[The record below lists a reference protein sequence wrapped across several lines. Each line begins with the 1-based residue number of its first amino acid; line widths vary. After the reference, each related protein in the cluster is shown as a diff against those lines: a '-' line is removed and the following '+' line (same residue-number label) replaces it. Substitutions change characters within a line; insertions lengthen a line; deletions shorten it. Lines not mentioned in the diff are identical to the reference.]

1 MGESMVRSG
10 RQESFTVLYNS
21 MITDKRLSLKAKGL
35 FAVMMSRPE
44 GWEFSVSG
52 LAAFTGVG
60 KDAIRNTLAEL
71 ETVGYLIRE
80 QSHQG
85 NGTFGGNVYILQDV
99 APPLS
104 GKPDNGEVPLSGK
117 PDNGEVPLSGNTD
130 DGENRQRENPLSGNP
145 TQRNKDLKNHIPP
158 KAPQRGQRGKREPKE
173 TADWKP
179 ERFEAFW
186 KFYRKNVRSED
197 RQAAIQAWD
206 KLTPDDALIARIG
219 RALEKQIASESWQ
232 AGIGKPYAS
241 TYLNRRRWEDVEDLP
256 APSAP
261 PKAERRVYGWE

>member
-1 MGESMVRSG
+1 MNESMVRSG
-10 RQESFTVLYNS
+10 
-21 MITDKRLSLKAKGL
+21 RLSLKAKGL

-44 GWEFSVSG
+44 GWEFTVSG

-104 GKPDNGEVPLSGK
+104 GKPDNGEVPLSG
-117 PDNGEVPLSGNTD
+117 NTD

-158 KAPQRGQRGKREPKE
+158 KAPQRGQRGKRESKE

-197 RQAAIQAWD
+197 RQAAIRAWD

>member
-10 RQESFTVLYNS
+10 RRESFTVLYNS

-99 APPLS
+99 ASPLS
-104 GKPDNGEVPLSGK
+104 GKPDNG
-117 PDNGEVPLSGNTD
+117 
-130 DGENRQRENPLSGNP
+130 
-145 TQRNKDLKNHIPP
+145 
-158 KAPQRGQRGKREPKE
+158 
-173 TADWKP
+173 
-179 ERFEAFW
+179 
-186 KFYRKNVRSED
+186 
-197 RQAAIQAWD
+197 
-206 KLTPDDALIARIG
+206 
-219 RALEKQIASESWQ
+219 
-232 AGIGKPYAS
+232 
-241 TYLNRRRWEDVEDLP
+241 
-256 APSAP
+256 
-261 PKAERRVYGWE
+261 